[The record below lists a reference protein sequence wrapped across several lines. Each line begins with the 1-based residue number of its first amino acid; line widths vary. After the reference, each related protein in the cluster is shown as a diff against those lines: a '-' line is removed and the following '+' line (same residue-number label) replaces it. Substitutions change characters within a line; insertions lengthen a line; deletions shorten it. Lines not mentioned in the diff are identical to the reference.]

1 MKMAISNLDKAKTLV
16 RGLQAETEKLMS
28 AVERYT
34 ELQNQINATGI
45 AFGDYDAQYAE
56 ETGLKHIDGDVI
68 NAVLTQFGNIKTY
81 LDTSFNK
88 DPLNKFRTGA

>member
-1 MKMAISNLDKAKTLV
+1 MAINNLDKALTLV
-16 RGLQAETEKLMS
+16 KALQVETEKLMS
-28 AVERYT
+28 SVERYN
-34 ELQNQINATGI
+34 ELQSQINATGI
-45 AFGDYDAQYAE
+45 AFADYNAQYAE
-56 ETGLKHIDGDVI
+56 QTGLKHIDGDVI

>member
-1 MKMAISNLDKAKTLV
+1 MAINNLDKAVTLV
-16 RGLQAETEKLMS
+16 KALQVETEKLMS
-28 AVERYT
+28 SVERYN
-34 ELQNQINATGI
+34 ELQSQINATGI
-45 AFGDYDAQYAE
+45 SFADYNNQYAE
-56 ETGLKHIDGDVI
+56 QTGLKHIDGDVI